1 MSHGSRHPSALGER
15 PPVTSGGP
23 PRTGRPRWTVL
34 ALVLTM
40 LAVLGASASVGHQR
54 WSYAGQPA
62 SPQEALPIDR
72 VLWVWTGA
80 VTTTTATVV
89 AEIVRPARLARLT
102 VSTRHPGRPIL
113 TPAETVGPD
122 GVVRFQLT
130 DLAPDLDY
138 RYTIEVD
145 ETTDHSRGSG
155 RFRTVPHGPA
165 SFTVA
170 VSSCAD
176 TGSSGAVF
184 DAIRAVHPLL
194 YINAGDL
201 HYGNPRHND
210 VTTFGDLYRRTLTA
224 PAQAALYR
232 SVPIAYV
239 WDDHDYGPNNA
250 DAAAPTRQAAR
261 TAYATY
267 VPHYPRPAPGQAV
280 YQAFTIGRVRFILT
294 DNRSERTAA
303 TMLGPR
309 QLAWLQQELTS
320 ASGSHAL
327 VVWINPD
334 PWIAEPATHADD
346 WGGYPDERRA
356 IADVIASARIHNLIM
371 VSGDAHMIALDD
383 GHHSDYSTAGGA
395 GFPVLQTGALDRPGS
410 VKGGPYSHGTFPGRG
425 QFGTITIT
433 DDGTAPVSIE
443 LTGRTWNNEILL
455 HYRTDIEAHK
465 SSMTR

>member
-1 MSHGSRHPSALGER
+1 M
-15 PPVTSGGP
+15 
-23 PRTGRPRWTVL
+23 
-34 ALVLTM
+34 
-40 LAVLGASASVGHQR
+40 
-54 WSYAGQPA
+54 
-62 SPQEALPIDR
+62 PIDR

-130 DLAPDLDY
+130 HLAPDLDY

-145 ETTDHSRGSG
+145 QTTDHSRGSG
-155 RFRTVPHGPA
+155 RFRTMPHGPA

-239 WDDHDYGPNNA
+239 WDDHDYGRNNA

-267 VPHYPRPAPGQAV
+267 VPHYPRSAPGQAV

-303 TMLGPR
+303 TMLGTR

-395 GFPVLQTGALDRPGS
+395 FFDL
-410 VKGGPYSHGTFPGRG
+410 
-425 QFGTITIT
+425 
-433 DDGTAPVSIE
+433 DGTQGEPITRALGIRHIICTELEARGGV
-443 LTGRTWNNEILL
+443 LTGRTSSGVQSGEAKAAGVRASAREHQTTLRNSFGYANGGEDVPFLRRWAD
-455 HYRTDIEAHK
+455 RT
-465 SSMTR
+465 R

>member
-130 DLAPDLDY
+130 HLAPDLDY
-138 RYTIEVD
+138 HYTIEVD
-145 ETTDHSRGSG
+145 ETIDHSRGSG
-155 RFRTVPHGPA
+155 RFRTMPHGPA

-334 PWIAEPATHADD
+334 P
-346 WGGYPDERRA
+346 RRA
-356 IADVIASARIHNLIM
+356 ASDRRCHRLRPHPQPDHG
-371 VSGDAHMIALDD
+371 VWRRPHDR
-383 GHHSDYSTAGGA
+383 TRRR
-395 GFPVLQTGALDRPGS
+395 PPQRLQ
-410 VKGGPYSHGTFPGRG
+410 HGRRRRVP
-425 QFGTITIT
+425 
-433 DDGTAPVSIE
+433 GTANRSTRPSRQRQRRPVQPRHIPRPRTVRHHHHHRRRNRAGQHRTHRPHLEQRNPPALQNRHRSTQVIDDPLTCKALGTGE
-443 LTGRTWNNEILL
+443 L
-455 HYRTDIEAHK
+455 
-465 SSMTR
+465 